1 MKKIIRFLVALLCIL
16 LLPVNAAAHSGRTDA
31 NGGHHDYKN
40 KSGLGSYHYHCG
52 GNPPHLHPDGICPYG
67 NNAEDSQPVYTPPSP
82 SVKIT
87 DYPKDLNVGDTKGI
101 EYTIENASSSQTS
114 VVSSDENV
122 VRVNEDRT
130 LTAVGEGTAVI
141 TISGSGASETFK
153 VTVKSVPVQSVSIHN
168 LPERLQL
175 DTTAAAAAVISPDNA
190 TDKSI
195 GWSSSDENIAEVDQA
210 GKVTA
215 KRTGTATI
223 TCRTQN
229 GIEAQ
234 VPLEIFEVFPEE
246 IKTDTEEI
254 RLEGGK
260 SRDLDVQILPDNTNN
275 KEYQITVADTNIA
288 QVKNGNNICAL
299 NDGETEI
306 IIQAGNHVSK
316 RISVTVYH
324 IPASQVE
331 IYDDDMD
338 YIYPSFLENA
348 LDINSEIELSARVYP
363 DDATFS
369 GITWESSDPEV
380 ISVSDGKL
388 EIQGTGDVVLTAR
401 NHDEM
406 ADSIELKIVSE
417 KAITG
422 IMVGSGALC
431 LVIGGTI
438 VVFLKKRKKNLTK

>member
-1 MKKIIRFLVALLCIL
+1 M
-16 LLPVNAAAHSGRTDA
+16 
-31 NGGHHDYKN
+31 
-40 KSGLGSYHYHCG
+40 
-52 GNPPHLHPDGICPYG
+52 
-67 NNAEDSQPVYTPPSP
+67 
-82 SVKIT
+82 
-87 DYPKDLNVGDTKGI
+87 
-101 EYTIENASSSQTS
+101 
-114 VVSSDENV
+114 
-122 VRVNEDRT
+122 
-130 LTAVGEGTAVI
+130 GEGTAVI

-153 VTVKSVPVQSVSIHN
+153 VTVKSVPVHSVSIHN
-168 LPERLQL
+168 LPERMQL
-175 DTTAAAAAVISPDNA
+175 DTTASAAAVILPDNA
-190 TDKSI
+190 TNKSI
-195 GWSSSDENIAEVDQA
+195 EWSSSDENIAEVDQT

-260 SRDLDVQILPDNTNN
+260 IQDLDVQILPDNTNN

-316 RISVTVYH
+316 RIPVTVYH

-338 YIYPSFLENA
+338 YIYPSFFENA

-422 IMVGSGALC
+422 IMVVSGALC

-438 VVFLKKRKKNLTK
+438 IVFLKKRKKNLTK

>member
-1 MKKIIRFLVALLCIL
+1 MKKIIRFLVLLLCIL

-87 DYPKDLNVGDTKGI
+87 DYPKELNVGDTEGI

-195 GWSSSDENIAEVDQA
+195 EWSSSDENIAEVDQA

-234 VPLEIFEVFPEE
+234 VPLEIFES
-246 IKTDTEEI
+246 
-254 RLEGGK
+254 RQYSRAGK
-260 SRDLDVQILPDNTNN
+260 
-275 KEYQITVADTNIA
+275 A
-288 QVKNGNNICAL
+288 
-299 NDGETEI
+299 
-306 IIQAGNHVSK
+306 
-316 RISVTVYH
+316 VYH
-324 IPASQVE
+324 RRI
-331 IYDDDMD
+331 
-338 YIYPSFLENA
+338 
-348 LDINSEIELSARVYP
+348 
-363 DDATFS
+363 
-369 GITWESSDPEV
+369 
-380 ISVSDGKL
+380 ISP
-388 EIQGTGDVVLTAR
+388 I
-401 NHDEM
+401 
-406 ADSIELKIVSE
+406 
-417 KAITG
+417 
-422 IMVGSGALC
+422 
-431 LVIGGTI
+431 
-438 VVFLKKRKKNLTK
+438 